1 MTSPINLPSITIRQ
15 TRDCLR
21 CTTKPLGTYHGPGG
35 FPIVSR
41 KEINTALADP
51 TMGGSALSGSP
62 ANFEKLIIDETEK
75 WAKVIMFGGI
85 KAD

>member
-1 MTSPINLPSITIRQ
+1 MLTLHNKAP
-15 TRDCLR
+15 RDIPR
-21 CTTKPLGTYHGPGG
+21 PWG
-35 FPIVSR
+35 FSFVSR

-51 TMGGSALSGSP
+51 TMSGSALSGSP
-62 ANFEKLIIDETEK
+62 ADFEKLIIDETEK